1 VKRILP
7 TVAAMVVGIIVL
19 IDFFVDVG
27 YINLMGRLFVD
38 WAVILAAFALILG
51 VLNLFLVHFRRIRT
65 RQKGWP
71 YSIILILT
79 LWTVLVLGLLDPA
92 GPQGQSVR
100 WIFQYVQYPL
110 QAAFFALTAVFL
122 LTAIYRAFRLQRG
135 ENAWFILAGILVLL
149 GAAAVGGWL
158 WDGFAS
164 IREWIMNVPALAGAR
179 GILIGVALA
188 ATITGLRLLLGVDR
202 PYAE

>member
-1 VKRILP
+1 MKRILP

-27 YINLMGRLFVD
+27 YINLMGRLLVD

-65 RQKGWP
+65 RHKGWP

-92 GPQGQSVR
+92 GPQGQSIR

-110 QAAFFALTAVFL
+110 QAAFFALTAIFI
-122 LTAIYRAFRLQRG
+122 LTAIYRTFRLQRG

-149 GAAAVGGWL
+149 GATAVGGWL

-188 ATITGLRLLLGVDR
+188 ASITGLRLLLGMDR